1 MINTE
6 LVNYIKSELA
16 KGHTIDAIKA
26 SLINTGGWSPSD
38 LEEAFSA
45 ISHNTPIGAKKSKLI
60 FIIPLIIVLVGG
72 SAFAGWKF
80 YEPEIKSL
88 LGLSINNLETPEL
101 KFDIDTEIPIDSEKL
116 ETVVSIVLLSPA
128 NGEKVISGSNITA
141 RYKVTGNNTKG
152 LILLGGCIENIENKP
167 EGEYIFECKIDDKK
181 LGPIKA
187 LAIDINSKM
196 SEADAEK
203 NTINLEVVAPSNI
216 KPVEITWTGDRGTK
230 VDYDDPIFNDF
241 VGMIGNDSN
250 YIAPSIKYNDG
261 SVRAIPF
268 NYLKYTINDSSL
280 VSFIGLDNIN
290 YIAHFMPNKSGKAII
305 TLEYEGIRRYLSI
318 DILKSP

>member
-16 KGHTIDAIKA
+16 KGHTIEAIKV
-26 SLINTGGWSPSD
+26 SLINAGGWNTSD

-45 ISHNTPIGAKKSKLI
+45 ISHNTPIVAKRSKLI
-60 FIIPLIIVLVGG
+60 FIIPIIILLVSG

-88 LGLSINNLETPEL
+88 LGFSVDNIETPEL
-101 KFDIDTEIPIDSEKL
+101 KSDIDTEIQIDSEKL
-116 ETVVSIVLLSPA
+116 ETVASVVLLSPV
-128 NGEKVISGSNITA
+128 NDEKVISGSTITG
-141 RYKVTGNNTKG
+141 RYKVTGNNVKG
-152 LILLGGCIENIENKP
+152 LILLGGCIENIENKL
-167 EGEYIFECKIDDKK
+167 EGEYTFECKIDDKK

-187 LAIDINSKM
+187 LAIDINSKT

-203 NTINLEVVAPSNI
+203 NTINLKVVAPSNI

-261 SVRAIPF
+261 SIRAIPF
-268 NYLKYTINDSSL
+268 NYLKYTINDPSL
-280 VSFIGLDNIN
+280 ISFIGLDSVN
-290 YIAHFMPNKSGKAII
+290 YVAHFMPNKSGKAII
-305 TLEYEGIRRYLSI
+305 TLEYEGIKRYLSI
-318 DILKSP
+318 DIPKNP